1 MPYPIKE
8 VLANLNS
15 LRQKI
20 ADAVYKKLT
29 PLKVT
34 IWKTKEPVPFEDRF
48 SGEMRVISPGQSWG
62 ELWDCAWFQFTGTV
76 PEEAIGKHVVA
87 LIDVSG
93 EACIFDSD
101 GCPVQGLTNVSSE
114 FDRSLGRPGKRVVEI
129 SDKACGGENINILA
143 DVGLNDLLGNCK
155 DDGILK
161 EAHIAICNDAMRML
175 LYDFEV
181 LFGLMKVLPEN
192 SARAHSILHALNK
205 ASLVLND
212 FTDEEALMAR
222 KILLPELQKKGGDPS
237 LSISAIGHAHIDLA
251 WLWPIRETKRK
262 AARTFSTALMLMD
275 KYPDYIFGASQP
287 QLYTWVK
294 ESYPLLYEKIKKK
307 VAEGRWEPQGGMWVE
322 ADTNV
327 SGGEALVR
335 QILYGKRFFR
345 QEFDKDIRILWLPD
359 VFGYSGSLP
368 QILRKSGIDYFMTIK
383 LSWNVHNKFPH
394 HTFIWRGID
403 GSEVLAHM
411 PPEGTY
417 NSETAPSSIRKAENE
432 YIDKGV
438 ATECLMLFGIG
449 DGGGGP
455 GEDHLERLERVKNL
469 DGLPPVKQEPS
480 IEFFDRLNTSRSSY
494 KTWVGELYLEKH
506 QGTLTTQ
513 AKNKR
518 YNRKIE
524 ISLRELEFVSVLAQ
538 LRGNRVYPGAQIETL
553 WKETLLYQFHDI
565 LPGSSIK
572 RVYSESLDRYKT
584 MSDFISA
591 FLKSAY
597 QAIFPDTPV
606 VLNTLSWQRT
616 QWIKHKDNWFKVT
629 VPPMGYASLN
639 SVKQDC
645 PKNIFAEADSNKL
658 ENDIL
663 RVIFGEDG
671 SIISIYDKEAGREVL
686 KPGTKGNV
694 LCVYHDHGD
703 AWDFSI
709 QYNKKPSMCFILET
723 SQFKKDGPKAIM
735 YQAYTYGK
743 SRIEQSIMLTDG
755 SRRIDFET
763 KAYWYEDNKM
773 LRTSFP
779 VDITAMEA
787 TCDIQFGSIKRPTH
801 ENTSFDM
808 AKYEISAQKWVD
820 ISQPD
825 YGVALLNDCKYGYCV
840 YGNTLDLNLLRSPKY
855 PDESADRGEHLFTYS
870 LYPHQGDHISGKVSQ
885 AAYELNMPLFV
896 HETHLESSTNTEN
909 HGGDGNFSFIELSS
923 DSVVVEAV
931 KKAEDSEDVIIR
943 LYECNG
949 SDVSVKMKLGITPE
963 SVFLTDLM
971 EQNLKE
977 VTLKD
982 NIVEISFKPFEII
995 TLRLKYY

>member
-1 MPYPIKE
+1 
-8 VLANLNS
+8 L
-15 LRQKI
+15 
-20 ADAVYKKLT
+20 
-29 PLKVT
+29 
-34 IWKTKEPVPFEDRF
+34 F
-48 SGEMRVISPGQSWG
+48 
-62 ELWDCAWFQFTGTV
+62 
-76 PEEAIGKHVVA
+76 
-87 LIDVSG
+87 
-93 EACIFDSD
+93 
-101 GCPVQGLTNVSSE
+101 
-114 FDRSLGRPGKRVVEI
+114 
-129 SDKACGGENINILA
+129 
-143 DVGLNDLLGNCK
+143 GNYT
-155 DDGILK
+155 DNGILK
-161 EAHIAICNDAMRML
+161 EAHIAICNGEMRAL
-175 LYDFEV
+175 LYDFDV

-192 SARAHSILHALNK
+192 SARAHSIFHALNK

-212 FTDEEALMAR
+212 FTEDEALLAR

-262 AARTFSTALMLMD
+262 AARTFSTALMMMD
-275 KYPDYIFGASQP
+275 KYPDYVFGASQP
-287 QLYTWVK
+287 QLYAWVK
-294 ESYPLLYEKIKKK
+294 ENYPELYKKIKKK
-307 VAEGRWEPQGGMWVE
+307 IAKGRWEPQGGMWVE

-335 QILYGKRFFR
+335 QLLYGKRFFK
-345 QEFDKDIRILWLPD
+345 QEFNKGMRVLWLPD
-359 VFGYSGSLP
+359 VFGYSGALP
-368 QILRKSGIDYFMTIK
+368 QLLRKSGIDYFMTIK

-394 HTFIWRGID
+394 HTFIWKGID

-417 NSETAPSSIRKAENE
+417 NSEASPLSIKKAENE

-455 GEDHLERLERVKNL
+455 GESHLERLQREKNL

-480 IEFFDRLNTSRSSY
+480 INFFDRLNTARASY

-506 QGTLTTQ
+506 QGTLTSQ
-513 AKNKR
+513 SRNKR
-518 YNRKIE
+518 CNRKTE
-524 ISLRELEFVSVLAQ
+524 IALRELEFISTVAHVRGSRIYPDAVL
-538 LRGNRVYPGAQIETL
+538 EDL

-572 RVYSESLDRYKT
+572 RVYSESLNRYKE
-584 MSDFISA
+584 MSDIISA
-591 FLKSAY
+591 YLKLAY
-597 QAIFPDTPV
+597 SSVFPNTPV
-606 VLNTLSWQRT
+606 VYNTLSWHRT
-616 QWIKHKDNWFKVT
+616 QWIKHKDSWFKVT
-629 VPPMGYASLN
+629 VPPMGYAPLKII
-639 SVKQDC
+639 KQDYS
-645 PKNIFAEADSNKL
+645 KDAFAEADSNSL

-671 SIISIYDKEAGREVL
+671 SITSVFDKEAGSEVL
-686 KPGTKGNV
+686 KHGAKGNV
-694 LCVYHDHGD
+694 LTVYHDHGD

-709 QYNKKPSMCFILET
+709 QYNKRPSMRFNLEA
-723 SQFKKDGPKAIM
+723 SHYEKDGPRVVM
-735 YQAYTYGK
+735 YQTYTYGN
-743 SRIEQSIMLTDG
+743 SRIEQSIMLTNG

-763 KAYWYEDNKM
+763 KAYWQEDNKM

-779 VDITAMEA
+779 VDISAMDA

-840 YGNTLDLNLLRSPKY
+840 NGNTLDLNLLRSPGY

-870 LYPHQGDHISGKVSQ
+870 LYPHLGDHITGKVNQ
-885 AAYELNMPLFV
+885 AAYELNMPL
-896 HETHLESSTNTEN
+896 TIQESHMSSSFPEN
-909 HGGDGNFSFIELSS
+909 YGESFSFIELDN

-949 SDVSVKMKLGITPE
+949 STVPVKMKLGITPE
-963 SVFLTDLM
+963 SVFLTNLM
-971 EQNLKE
+971 EQELQEAK
-977 VTLKD
+977 LKD
-982 NIVEISFKPFEII
+982 NIIEIDFKPFEII
-995 TLRLKYY
+995 TLKLKYC

>member
-8 VLANLNS
+8 MITDLGRV
-15 LRQKI
+15 RRKI
-20 ADAVYKKLT
+20 AGAVYKKLT
-29 PLKVT
+29 PLNVT
-34 IWKTKEPVPFEDRF
+34 IWKTKEPVPFEGRF
-48 SGEMRVISPGQSWG
+48 TGEMRVISPGESWG

-76 PEEAIGKHVVA
+76 PKEASGRHVVA

-93 EACIFDSD
+93 EACVFDSE
-101 GCPVQGLTNVSSE
+101 GCPIQGLTNVSSD
-114 FDRSLGRPGKRVVEI
+114 FDPSLGNPGKRVVEVTNN
-129 SDKACGGENINILA
+129 ARGGESINILA
-143 DVGLNDLLGNCK
+143 DAGLNDLFGNYK
-155 DDGILK
+155 DNGILK

-175 LYDFEV
+175 LYDFDV

-192 SARAHSILHALNK
+192 SARAHSIFHALNK

-212 FTDEEALMAR
+212 FTEEEALLAR

-262 AARTFSTALMLMD
+262 GARTFSTALMLMD
-275 KYPDYIFGASQP
+275 KYPDYVFGASQP
-287 QLYTWVK
+287 QLYAWVK
-294 ESYPLLYEKIKKK
+294 ENHPALYEKIRKK

-322 ADTNV
+322 ADTNI

-335 QILYGKRFFR
+335 QILYGKRFFK
-345 QEFDKDIRILWLPD
+345 QEFDKDIRVLWLPD

-417 NSETAPSSIRKAENE
+417 NSEASPSSIRKAENE

-438 ATECLMLFGIG
+438 AAECLMLFGIG

-455 GEDHLERLERVKNL
+455 GEEHLERLEREKNL

-480 IEFFDRLNTSRSSY
+480 INFFDRLNTARSSY

-513 AKNKR
+513 SRNKR
-518 YNRKIE
+518 FNRKTE
-524 ISLRELEFVSVLAQ
+524 ISLRELEFLSSVAHIKGS
-538 LRGNRVYPGAQIETL
+538 RKYPGDEIEAL
-553 WKETLLYQFHDI
+553 WKETLLYQFHDV

-572 RVYSESLDRYKT
+572 RVYSESLSRYEA
-584 MSDFISA
+584 MSGIISGCLA
-591 FLKSAY
+591 RAY
-597 QAIFPDTPV
+597 QSVFPNTCV

-616 QWIKHKDNWFKVT
+616 QWIKHNGSWFRVT
-629 VPPMGYASLN
+629 VPSMGYAPLN
-639 SVKQDC
+639 MFKQDC
-645 PKNIFAEADSNKL
+645 SKDVFAEAGNNRL

-663 RVIFGEDG
+663 RVDFGEDG
-671 SIISIYDKEAGREVL
+671 SIISVFDMEAGREVL
-686 KPGTKGNV
+686 KPGAKGNV

-709 QYNKKPSMCFILET
+709 QYNKRPSMRFTLEA
-723 SQFKKDGPKAIM
+723 SHYEKDGPKAVM
-735 YQAYTYGK
+735 YQAYTYGN
-743 SRIEQSIMLTDG
+743 SRIEQSIVLTDG
-755 SRRIDFET
+755 SRRLDFET

-779 VDITAMEA
+779 VDISATEA

-808 AKYEISAQKWVD
+808 AKHEISAQKWVD

-840 YGNTLDLNLLRSPKY
+840 NGNTLDLNLLRSPGY

-870 LYPHQGDHISGKVSQ
+870 LYPHPGDHITGKVNQ
-885 AAYELNMPLFV
+885 AAYELNMPLTIQ
-896 HETHLESSTNTEN
+896 ESHLSSLYPEVCGES
-909 HGGDGNFSFIELSS
+909 FSFIEPDSG
-923 DSVVVEAV
+923 SVVVEAV
-931 KKAEDSEDVIIR
+931 KKAEDSDDIIVR

-949 SDVSVKMKLGITPE
+949 SDVSVKIRLGFTPE

-971 EQNLKE
+971 EQNIRE

-995 TLRLKYY
+995 TLRLKYH